1 MNANS
6 LVKISKHKPQEV
18 LQNVT
23 MLYTQVLKEEEKN
36 TEVEKDLVGLNK
48 FAKSKL
54 LILQL
59 LQKVLST
66 ICNNDKVILK
76 RKT

>member
-1 MNANS
+1 
-6 LVKISKHKPQEV
+6 VKLASFKPQEV

-23 MLYTQVLKEEEKN
+23 MLYAQVLKEEEKITDSEREN
-36 TEVEKDLVGLNK
+36 SGLNK
-48 FAKSKL
+48 YIKSKL

-66 ICNNDKVILK
+66 ICNNEKVFPSILLNVD
-76 RKT
+76 